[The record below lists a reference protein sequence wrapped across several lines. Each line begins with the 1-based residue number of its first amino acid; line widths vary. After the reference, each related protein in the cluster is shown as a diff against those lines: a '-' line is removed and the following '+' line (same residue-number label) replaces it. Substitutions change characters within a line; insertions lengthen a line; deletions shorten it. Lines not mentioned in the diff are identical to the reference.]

1 MVCAYKIWDYTH
13 LCRAYRHNYLAEY
26 IGAHTYA
33 HSSSH
38 AIKAL
43 IVSLFFSLCC
53 FPLPALSYLP
63 YLLSLSSPMRPLSS
77 TDKENRGGG
86 KKEQQQ
92 GGMRRERRCGETL
105 RQRAGRLIWDDT
117 HIRRH
122 TGAIVWWFCCGALWS
137 HRLSLMNVWPLFLPP
152 SSFHLLPTCL
162 LMEEWLQGESKI
174 LLRLFLGVLSRQSP
188 MSR

>member
-1 MVCAYKIWDYTH
+1 MDTVVHMLSKP
-13 LCRAYRHNYLAEY
+13 
-26 IGAHTYA
+26 
-33 HSSSH
+33 
-38 AIKAL
+38 
-43 IVSLFFSLCC
+43 SLFHFFSLFAV

-105 RQRAGRLIWDDT
+105 TQRAGRLIWDDT

-137 HRLSLMNVWPLFLPP
+137 HRLSLMNVWPLFLPL

-162 LMEEWLQGESKI
+162 VVEEWLQGESKI